1 MLALLGSLLAWSAAF
16 WIALLA
22 FAARR
27 ERAASARRFAV
38 GLALGA
44 MLAHAGWAAMNL
56 PLVRAS
62 PRLLA
67 DPLAGFTVLGVPL
80 GLLAAAPWRAPR
92 ALREGW
98 LAAALGALPLA
109 VAVARL
115 GCVAAGCCH
124 GTVSD
129 APWSIG
135 ARHPTALYESA
146 AFLLLHF
153 GVAKTPRVWVPA
165 AALVG
170 FGTIR
175 LAVEP
180 WRAPPP
186 LGPAAV
192 PPATVAAAWIVV
204 GLALARRPWRAGA
217 RFAAG
222 EEQARLS

>member
-1 MLALLGSLLAWSAAF
+1 MLLAWSAAF
-16 WIALLA
+16 WVALLA

-27 ERAASARRFAV
+27 ERTASARRFAV

-44 MLAHAGWAAMNL
+44 FFAHAGWAAMNL
-56 PLVRAS
+56 ALVRAS
-62 PRLLA
+62 PRLLV
-67 DPLAGFTVLGVPL
+67 DPLAGFTVLALPL

-92 ALREGW
+92 AVRAGW

-146 AFLLLHF
+146 AFALLHLA
-153 GVAKTPRVWVPA
+153 VARTPRAWAPA
-165 AALVG
+165 AALIG
-170 FGTIR
+170 FGAIR

-186 LGPAAV
+186 LGPPAV
-192 PPATVAAAWIVV
+192 PAAAVAAAWIVA

-217 RFAAG
+217 RSGAG
-222 EEQARLS
+222 GEQAPLS